1 MFHQEFGERD
11 NYFFAKL
18 GGFFEMRL
26 SLSLANKSFLTL
38 DCHQEALLP
47 SSPSRCWEY
56 SPRVANFERPVIP
69 QHNQLEKALDG
80 MGVARLKVS
89 DGNNSVQTA
98 GVSPL
103 CSRSL
108 RCCRSHPHKAEG
120 CVPTNKENKK
130 ATTNQSK

>member
-56 SPRVANFERPVIP
+56 SPRVANFERPVIA
-69 QHNQLEKALDG
+69 QHNQLEN
-80 MGVARLKVS
+80 VAK
-89 DGNNSVQTA
+89 
-98 GVSPL
+98 
-103 CSRSL
+103 
-108 RCCRSHPHKAEG
+108 
-120 CVPTNKENKK
+120 
-130 ATTNQSK
+130 QSKQFSKHGTCRELAKY